1 MPRAARIAG
10 AGCRGVRVA
19 LALVLSL
26 AAGAW
31 AQPPQPDVDPSS
43 ITGRDFAGLIL
54 PMAPARGPIE
64 IAGRKAWIWSDGTTR
79 RVLAVGDVEVKLGL
93 YQFSAARAQLWIQE
107 LDAGKGAGAND
118 SRTYQV
124 FAFFDRVGGAAEAA
138 GATRIS
144 GDRLP
149 VRGVLVPP
157 EGLRLRC
164 DVAIQDLPG
173 REELAFVVEGER
185 AFAGSLRRLLPGY
198 VPPKPDDPFADLPQ
212 TNVPDSIKRLAGPT
226 IPGTGRPFNRSPRL
240 DDLAAAEAA
249 IKDANVAPSGE
260 PIFAKSGLL
269 MVSAGERV
277 VVSGAEKN
285 SVLFA
290 GGMSVHY
297 DDRESGR
304 TLQLTAQRGVIFL
317 AGKAEPAD
325 RAGVEFG
332 QFRREDVQGIYLEGD
347 VLATDGRY
355 TMRGPQ
361 VYYDLARNKA
371 VVLDAVFWTYDE
383 RRRLPLYVRADSIR
397 QESTREFKASSA
409 RLSNSAFFE
418 PEFSIGASSVTIT
431 RDETPPTEEERAQGE
446 GPKTA
451 TTIDAS
457 DLTLRAGNV
466 PFFYWPFYKGDPTQV
481 PLRDLRFEN
490 SDGSGFAVRT
500 RWNAAGLLGWDKPEW
515 LSTDLNL
522 DYFGERG
529 VGLGA
534 KATWN
539 HAQRRGEFLVY
550 GLPSDTGTDIFRSG
564 LRTERDG
571 VLRGILSGEQRWTL
585 DKNWSLLAEGAYV
598 SDEAF
603 ADVFFPNLAT
613 ERREL
618 ANRVLLR
625 RIDEE
630 SAFYAEIKGS
640 LNDFVVADHVYE
652 TDGYVSQKLPEF
664 SYFRVNDDL
673 LPGVRSGMLSYASEY
688 RAGYASLAFDETD
701 ASARGLS
708 NSLAQRALGINADQ
722 SVGDRL
728 RAIGLS
734 EHGVWRLD
742 SRHEFTATYRE
753 GPVTISPFGVVRG
766 TFYDQNFAAYTA
778 ATGANDGQ
786 GIDHLRLWS
795 GGGVRL
801 STQLQRVNDS
811 VDSRLF
817 DLHRTRH
824 IIEPSVTLFAAG
836 TNVEARSLPVLDDEV
851 ENLLDGGMV
860 RLGINQV
867 WQTQR
872 GGPGRWHSVDVLTLN
887 TDVVFSTQDTRQAD
901 DGASPIGRFFDPRP
915 ELSNAGDYVSVDATW
930 QASDTL
936 AFSAASVFDLDLHQQ
951 AASSGGVLLRHAPN
965 FASYVDAHYVNSQ
978 DQTILNAGTQYEL
991 STKYSV
997 GINAAYDATRNGFQG
1012 ASFSINRRFESV
1024 LFGVNASYD
1033 DISGNTSFGFL
1044 LQPFG
1049 ARAGAS
1055 IGGFGGGNV
1064 GSRFGG

>member
-1 MPRAARIAG
+1 
-10 AGCRGVRVA
+10 VRVA

-325 RAGVEFG
+325 RTGVEFG

-457 DLTLRAGNV
+457 DLTLRAGSV

-991 STKYSV
+991 STKYTV

-1012 ASFSINRRFESV
+1012 ASFSVNRRFESV